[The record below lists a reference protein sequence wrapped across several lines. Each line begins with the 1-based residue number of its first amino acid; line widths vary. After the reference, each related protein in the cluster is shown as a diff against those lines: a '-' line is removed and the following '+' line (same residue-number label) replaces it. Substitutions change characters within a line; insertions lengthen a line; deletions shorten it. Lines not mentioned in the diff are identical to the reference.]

1 MASLSSYTAVK
12 TNLFVNLEVQEY
24 RSTPSGS
31 FTQQTFRFTDSDVA
45 VTIDSDTYTPLGQL
59 LTITPTT
66 SEIRPSNDSITISI
80 SGVPA
85 GNITDIINSK
95 IKGSLVEVRRQFR
108 QINNGF
114 ISTQGYFF
122 GRVNNWSIQE
132 EYNVEDRTANNI
144 ILFECSNHLSVLKEK
159 ISGRKTNPNSN
170 KRFFPN
176 DTGMDRVPIIKGT
189 KLDFGAPQ

>member
-66 SEIRPSNDSITISI
+66 SELRPSNDSITISI